1 MAVIVRLDVVMARRK
16 ITGRDLAEQIG
27 ISEQNL
33 SMLKSGRVKGVR
45 FDTLSRICLALD
57 CQPGDLLE
65 VVPDP

>member
-1 MAVIVRLDVVMARRK
+1 MAVIVRLDVVMAQHK

-27 ISEQNL
+27 LSEQNL

-45 FDTLSRICLALD
+45 FDTLSRICLALN

-65 VVPDP
+65 VIPDA

>member
-65 VVPDP
+65 VVSDP